1 MSQSKD
7 VVDSAIAT
15 NDTSSAVVS
24 TKAGEIVAE
33 ATPCLTSQESSVH
46 NRENERGDSLVSG
59 DGDARAP
66 PSSSQN
72 LAEGSSQPNK
82 ANSPVDGVT
91 TSVTGTI
98 QWWYY
103 FFHEF
108 RRCINLTKWLFFR
121 EFCLGDI

>member
-1 MSQSKD
+1 MSESKD
-7 VVDSAIAT
+7 VVDSEIAT

-33 ATPCLTSQESSVH
+33 ATPCFTPQENSVQ
-46 NRENERGDSLVSG
+46 NRENERGDSLITDISG

-72 LAEGSSQPNK
+72 LDLADGSSQPNK
-82 ANSPVDGVT
+82 ANSPVDGFT

-98 QWWYY
+98 QWWCD
-103 FFHEF
+103 FFS
-108 RRCINLTKWLFFR
+108 
-121 EFCLGDI
+121 